1 MNIDNYINHWAHL
14 CESEE
19 DTMVKDKE
27 SISPMEAHWLYSQD
41 EVTDIVND
49 MLKKKYP
56 KLCQSNQ
63 EYQVDFYRED
73 GKYILSLSKQAREHL
88 EYDTEDIEF
97 DVVDAVEDY
106 IDSHDKLYFK
116 DITNNNNHDGSETFE
131 LIGLT
136 APIGKR

>member
-1 MNIDNYINHWAHL
+1 MNIDNFIQHWAKQIL
-14 CESEE
+14 KESN
-19 DTMVKDKE
+19 DDK
-27 SISPMEAHWLYSQD
+27 SISPTEAHHLYMQD

-56 KLCQSNQ
+56 KICPSDDECQV
-63 EYQVDFYRED
+63 EFYREE
-73 GKYILSLSKQAREHL
+73 GKYILSISKRAREYL

-131 LIGLT
+131 LIGLS
-136 APIGKR
+136 APTGDRYSM